1 MPVTYNNKG
10 MLAIRAGLKDAIDQG
25 LGAAAGHIGDLAQQ
39 LAPVDTGAL
48 KDSKV
53 VERVA
58 PGQWRVSFGRG
69 LPDARAIFQEYGT
82 RSSPA
87 QPYLGPAVAAID
99 IEQEIARTVDALIKR
114 SGDA

>member
-1 MPVTYNNKG
+1 MTVTYNNKG
-10 MLAIRAGLKDAIDQG
+10 LLAIRAGLKDAIDQG
-25 LGAAAGHIGDLAQQ
+25 LGAAAGHIGDLAQ

-87 QPYLGPAVAAID
+87 QPYLTPAATQIDVDVEAGKAVAA
-99 IEQEIARTVDALIKR
+99 LITR
-114 SGDA
+114 NGVS

>member
-1 MPVTYNNKG
+1 MTVTYNNKG
-10 MLAIRAGLKDAIDQG
+10 LLAIRAGLKDAIDQG
-25 LGAAAGHIGDLAQQ
+25 LGQAAAHIGDLAQQ

-69 LPDARAIFQEYGT
+69 LPDIRAAAQEYGT
-82 RSSPA
+82 RTSPA
-87 QPYLGPAVAAID
+87 QPYLTPASAQIDVDVEVGKAVAA
-99 IEQEIARTVDALIKR
+99 LITR
-114 SGDA
+114 NGV

>member
-10 MLAIRAGLKDAIDQG
+10 LLAIRAGLKDAIDQG

-39 LAPVDTGAL
+39 FAPVDTGAL

-69 LPDARAIFQEYGT
+69 LPDIRAVAQEYGT
-82 RSSPA
+82 ISQPA
-87 QPYLGPAVAAID
+87 QPYLTPAATQIDVDVEVGKAVAA
-99 IEQEIARTVDALIKR
+99 LITR
-114 SGDA
+114 NGI